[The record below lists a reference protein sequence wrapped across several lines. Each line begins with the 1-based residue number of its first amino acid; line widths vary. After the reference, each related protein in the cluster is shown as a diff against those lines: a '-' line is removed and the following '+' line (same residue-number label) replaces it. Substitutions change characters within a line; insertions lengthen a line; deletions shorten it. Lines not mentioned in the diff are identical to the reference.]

1 MKFITNIQLTFI
13 ALFMIISCNT
23 DTIEVNCSVL
33 YKEGIKHYLDDSL
46 YSGNCLVFKDEN
58 LAESRIIKNGVHKST
73 IGYYDTGEVK
83 FTGGMKRDSLN
94 GVYKE
99 FYKSGKI
106 AIQGKFKMGYYD
118 GRWRFTQ
125 ENGVLLRITTF
136 KNGQVVSE
144 IDKIK
149 K

>member
-23 DTIEVNCSVL
+23 DTMEVNCSAL
-33 YKEGIKHYLDDSL
+33 YKEGINYYLDDNL

-58 LAESRIIKNGVHKST
+58 LAEKRRIKNGVHKST
-73 IGYYDTGEVK
+73 VGYYDTGEVK
-83 FTGGMKRDSLN
+83 FSGGMKRDSLD

-106 AIQGKFKMGYYD
+106 AKKGRFNMGYYD
-118 GRWRFTQ
+118 GKWKFTR
-125 ENGVLLRITTF
+125 EDGVLIRITTF
-136 KNGQVVSE
+136 KDGKIISE
-144 IDKIK
+144 IDQY
-149 K
+149 

>member
-58 LAESRIIKNGVHKST
+58 LAESRKIKNGVHKST
-73 IGYYDTGEVK
+73 VGYHESGEVK
-83 FTGGMKRDSLN
+83 FTGGMKNDSLN
-94 GVYKE
+94 GVYKQ
-99 FYKSGKI
+99 FYKSGEL
-106 AIQGKFKMGYYD
+106 AIRGRFKKGFYEGK
-118 GRWRFTQ
+118 WRFFR
-125 ENGVLLRITTF
+125 EDGVLQRVTIF
-136 KNGQVVSE
+136 KNGKITSE
-144 IDKIK
+144 IDKN
-149 K
+149 